1 MALRLADFVEPLEYE
16 LLAVVPEPRRD
27 LPPQV
32 RKHLVGAVFVYA
44 VDRQPL
50 LGPAFASSVV
60 VDVENRDEAFRDAHV
75 DYFLH
80 AVEEHRAYLVLRIV
94 HAELTPPRH
103 RQADGVYAL
112 RLVQPQ
118 EASGH
123 RAVAPL
129 RLVAARTVQRV
140 AYVYAKRYV
149 LHELRRAARER
160 RGRGKPHRAGERT
173 DGKCDGEFAFHW
185 QYSIPYTDMTP
196 SPCRMIYER
205 NHSQ

>member
-1 MALRLADFVEPLEYE
+1 MALRLADFVKPLENE
-16 LLAVVPEPRRD
+16 LLAVVPESRRD
-27 LPPQV
+27 LTPQV
-32 RKHLVGAVFVYA
+32 RKHLVCAVFVYA

-103 RQADGVYAL
+103 RHAHGVDAFG
-112 RLVQPQ
+112 LVQAQKAPRD
-118 EASGH
+118 GT
-123 RAVAPL
+123 VAPL
-129 RLVAARTVQRV
+129 RLVAARAVQRV
-140 AYVYAKRYV
+140 ADVYAKRYV
-149 LHELRRAARER
+149 LHEIRRTARKR
-160 RGRGKPHRAGERT
+160 RGCGKPHRAGERT
-173 DGKCDGEFAFHW
+173 DGKHYGKFVFHW
-185 QYSIPYTDMTP
+185 QYSIAYTDMTT

>member
-1 MALRLADFVEPLEYE
+1 MALRLADFVEPLENE
-16 LLAVVPEPRRD
+16 LLAVVPESRRD
-27 LPPQV
+27 LTPQV

-75 DYFLH
+75 NHFLH

-103 RQADGVYAL
+103 RQSDGVYAL

-129 RLVAARTVQRV
+129 RLVAARAVKRV